1 MVSQIAVKT
10 HTKKAK
16 AKTIIKAQTHNTLI
30 CM

>member
-16 AKTIIKAQTHNTLI
+16 AKTIIKSTNT
-30 CM
+30 